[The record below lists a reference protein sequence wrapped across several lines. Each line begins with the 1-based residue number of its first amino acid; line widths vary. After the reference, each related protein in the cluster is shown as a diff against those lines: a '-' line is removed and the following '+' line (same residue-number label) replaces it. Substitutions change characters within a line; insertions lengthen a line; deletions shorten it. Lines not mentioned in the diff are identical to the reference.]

1 MLATVSEGK
10 VNIVVAL
17 SDELVNNGMNAA
29 NIIKSISSKIEGGG
43 GGQPHLAT
51 AGGKNP
57 GGIQAAFDEAR
68 KLLK

>member
-1 MLATVSEGK
+1 MQP
-10 VNIVVAL
+10 IL
-17 SDELVNNGMNAA
+17 SKEFLR
-29 NIIKSISSKIEGGG
+29 KIEGGG